1 MNIQF
6 NWLKFIISFSLVVI
20 LFPSCSITKCR
31 YSSGFNLS
39 INTGFNKEKKE
50 WIANK
55 RNKTKPKD
63 SIKLAETKVMHFN
76 TKVDSIQS
84 MEMTHNHEIVD
95 IINQCIHQDKV
106 EKTQAISLKNNIN
119 TTCQLKE
126 DVVLKDTKGTLKKG
140 KKITQKEKSFW
151 DTWLGIALIDVA
163 SFILG
168 LILFL
173 GIMYVVLIFETLSFP
188 LQFLLIVIGLILF
201 MIILSDLFNSTTDAI
216 FDFFT

>member
-1 MNIQF
+1 MNIQL

-84 MEMTHNHEIVD
+84 KEMTHNHEIVD

-119 TTCQLKE
+119 TTSQLKE

-173 GIMYVVLIFETLSFP
+173 GIMYVVLMFETFSIP
-188 LQFLLIVIGLILF
+188 LQFLLIVVGLILF
-201 MIILSDLFNSTTDAI
+201 MIVLSDLFDSATDAI
-216 FDFFT
+216 FDIFT

>member
-50 WIANK
+50 WLANK

-63 SIKLAETKVMHFN
+63 SIKLAETKVMHIN

-84 MEMTHNHEIVD
+84 KEMTQKHEIVD
-95 IINQCIHQDKV
+95 IVNHCIYQEKV

-126 DVVLKDTKGTLKKG
+126 DVVLKDTKRTLKKG

-173 GIMYVVLIFETLSFP
+173 GIMYVVLMFETFSIP
-188 LQFLLIVIGLILF
+188 LQFLLIVVGLILF
-201 MIILSDLFNSTTDAI
+201 MIVLSDLFDSATDAI
-216 FDFFT
+216 FDIFT

>member
-63 SIKLAETKVMHFN
+63 SIKLAETKVMQIN
-76 TKVDSIQS
+76 TKVDSIKS
-84 MEMTHNHEIVD
+84 KEMTQKHEIVD
-95 IINQCIHQDKV
+95 IVNHCIYQENV

-126 DVVLKDTKGTLKKG
+126 DVVVKDTKRTLKKG

-173 GIMYVVLIFETLSFP
+173 GIMYVLLMFETFSIP
-188 LQFLLIVIGLILF
+188 LQFLLIVVGLILF
-201 MIILSDLFNSTTDAI
+201 MIVLSDLFDSATDAI
-216 FDFFT
+216 FDIFT

>member
-50 WIANK
+50 WLANK

-84 MEMTHNHEIVD
+84 KEMIHNYEIVD
-95 IINQCIHQDKV
+95 IINHCIHQDKV
-106 EKTQAISLKNNIN
+106 EKTQAISQKNNIN

-126 DVVLKDTKGTLKKG
+126 DVVLKDTKRTLNRSI
-140 KKITQKEKSFW
+140 KITQKKKEFW
-151 DTWLGIALIDVA
+151 DTWLGNALIDVA
-163 SFILG
+163 TFILG

-188 LQFLLIVIGLILF
+188 LQFLLTVIGLILF
-201 MIILSDLFNSTTDAI
+201 MIILSDLYNSTTDAI
-216 FDFFT
+216 FDIFT

>member
-6 NWLKFIISFSLVVI
+6 NWLKFIISFSLIVI
-20 LFPSCSITKCR
+20 LLPSCSITKCR

-63 SIKLAETKVMHFN
+63 SIKLAETKVMQIS
-76 TKVDSIQS
+76 TKVDSIKS
-84 MEMTHNHEIVD
+84 KEMTQKYEIVD
-95 IINQCIHQDKV
+95 IVNHCIHQEKV
-106 EKTQAISLKNNIN
+106 ERTQAISLKNNIN

-126 DVVLKDTKGTLKKG
+126 DVVLKDTKRTLRKG

-173 GIMYVVLIFETLSFP
+173 GIMYVVLMFETFSIP
-188 LQFLLIVIGLILF
+188 LQFLLIVVGLILF
-201 MIILSDLFNSTTDAI
+201 MIVLSDLFDSATDAI
-216 FDFFT
+216 FDIFT

>member
-31 YSSGFNLS
+31 YSSCFNLS

-50 WIANK
+50 WLANK

-63 SIKLAETKVMHFN
+63 SIKLAETKMMQIN

-84 MEMTHNHEIVD
+84 KEMTHNHEIVD
-95 IINQCIHQDKV
+95 IVNHCIHQDKV

-126 DVVLKDTKGTLKKG
+126 DVVLKDTKRTLKKG
-140 KKITQKEKSFW
+140 KKIIQKEKSFW

-173 GIMYVVLIFETLSFP
+173 GIMYVVLMFETFSIP

-201 MIILSDLFNSTTDAI
+201 MIVLSDLFDSATDAI
-216 FDFFT
+216 FDIFT

>member
-50 WIANK
+50 WLANK

-63 SIKLAETKVMHFN
+63 SIKLAETKMMQIS

-84 MEMTHNHEIVD
+84 KEMTQKHEIDD
-95 IINQCIHQDKV
+95 IVNHCIYQEKV

-126 DVVLKDTKGTLKKG
+126 DVVLKDTKRTLKKG

-173 GIMYVVLIFETLSFP
+173 GIMYVVLMFETFSIP
-188 LQFLLIVIGLILF
+188 LQFLLIVVGLILF
-201 MIILSDLFNSTTDAI
+201 MIVLSDLFDSATDAI
-216 FDFFT
+216 FDIFT

>member
-6 NWLKFIISFSLVVI
+6 NWLKFIISFSLI
-20 LFPSCSITKCR
+20 LILLPSCSITKCR

-63 SIKLAETKVMHFN
+63 SIKLAETKMMQIS
-76 TKVDSIQS
+76 TKVDSVKS
-84 MEMTHNHEIVD
+84 KEMTQKYEIVD

-126 DVVLKDTKGTLKKG
+126 DVVLKDTKRTLKKG

-173 GIMYVVLIFETLSFP
+173 GIMYVVLMFETFSIP
-188 LQFLLIVIGLILF
+188 LQFLLIVVGLILF
-201 MIILSDLFNSTTDAI
+201 MIVLSDLFDSATDAI
-216 FDFFT
+216 FDIFT

>member
-50 WIANK
+50 WIASK

-63 SIKLAETKVMHFN
+63 SIKLAETKVMQIN
-76 TKVDSIQS
+76 TKVDSVQS
-84 MEMTHNHEIVD
+84 MEMTQKHEIVD
-95 IINQCIHQDKV
+95 IINQCILQDKV

-119 TTCQLKE
+119 TTSQLKE
-126 DVVLKDTKGTLKKG
+126 DVVVKDTKRTLKKG

-173 GIMYVVLIFETLSFP
+173 GIMYVVLMFETFSIP
-188 LQFLLIVIGLILF
+188 LQFLLIVVGLILF
-201 MIILSDLFNSTTDAI
+201 MIVLSDLFDSATDAI
-216 FDFFT
+216 FDIFT

>member
-6 NWLKFIISFSLVVI
+6 NWLKFIISFSLIVI
-20 LFPSCSITKCR
+20 LLPSCSITKCR

-63 SIKLAETKVMHFN
+63 SIKLAETKMMQIS

-84 MEMTHNHEIVD
+84 KEMTQKYEIVD
-95 IINQCIHQDKV
+95 IVNHCIHQEKV
-106 EKTQAISLKNNIN
+106 ERTQAISLKNNIN

-126 DVVLKDTKGTLKKG
+126 DVVLKDTKRTLRKG

-173 GIMYVVLIFETLSFP
+173 GIMYVVLMFETFSIP
-188 LQFLLIVIGLILF
+188 LQFLLIVVGLILF
-201 MIILSDLFNSTTDAI
+201 MIVLSDLFDSATDAI
-216 FDFFT
+216 FDIFT

>member
-6 NWLKFIISFSLVVI
+6 NWLKFIISFSLIVI
-20 LFPSCSITKCR
+20 LLPSCSITKCR

-63 SIKLAETKVMHFN
+63 SIKLAETKMMQIS
-76 TKVDSIQS
+76 TKVDSIKS
-84 MEMTHNHEIVD
+84 KEMTQKYEIVD
-95 IINQCIHQDKV
+95 IVNHCIHQEKV
-106 EKTQAISLKNNIN
+106 ERTQAISLKHNIN

-126 DVVLKDTKGTLKKG
+126 DVVLKDTKRTLRKG

-173 GIMYVVLIFETLSFP
+173 GIMYVVLMFETFSIP
-188 LQFLLIVIGLILF
+188 LQFLLIVVGLILF
-201 MIILSDLFNSTTDAI
+201 MIVLSDLFDSATDAI
-216 FDFFT
+216 FDIFT

>member
-50 WIANK
+50 WLANK

-84 MEMTHNHEIVD
+84 KEMTHNHEIVD

-106 EKTQAISLKNNIN
+106 EKTQAISLKNYIN

-126 DVVLKDTKGTLKKG
+126 DVVLKDIKITLKKG

-173 GIMYVVLIFETLSFP
+173 GIMYVVLMFETFSIP
-188 LQFLLIVIGLILF
+188 LQFLLIVVGLILF
-201 MIILSDLFNSTTDAI
+201 MIVLSDLFDSATDAI
-216 FDFFT
+216 FDIFT

>member
-6 NWLKFIISFSLVVI
+6 NWLKFIISFSLIVI
-20 LFPSCSITKCR
+20 LLPSCSITKCR

-39 INTGFNKEKKE
+39 INTGFYKEKKE

-63 SIKLAETKVMHFN
+63 SIKLAETKVMQIS
-76 TKVDSIQS
+76 TKVDSIKS
-84 MEMTHNHEIVD
+84 KEMTQKYEIVD
-95 IINQCIHQDKV
+95 IVNHCIHQEKV
-106 EKTQAISLKNNIN
+106 ERTQAISLKNNIN

-126 DVVLKDTKGTLKKG
+126 DVVLKDTKRTLRKG

-173 GIMYVVLIFETLSFP
+173 GIMYVVLMFETFSIP
-188 LQFLLIVIGLILF
+188 LQFLLIVVGLILF
-201 MIILSDLFNSTTDAI
+201 MIVLSDLFDSATDAI
-216 FDFFT
+216 FDIFT